1 MGRIFLSYARADR
14 ACAERLARA
23 LEAAGHSV
31 WWDRHIDTGEE
42 FAAEIEDELARA
54 DVIAVAWSSN
64 SGKSAWVRDEAG
76 VGRDTGRLLPLSIDG
91 TAPPIGFRQF
101 QTLDLAGWSGRSKD
115 ARTETL
121 LRAVERRLKSP
132 GTKRPFTPPKGSVKA
147 SGRLR
152 SRRLWAAVAALL
164 LILSGF
170 TAFILLRESRA
181 EAEPA
186 SLAVLPFKNLAAGDS
201 YFAEGVAEEIANA
214 LSREPQFRVAGR
226 TSSAMFKDAADV
238 RDVGRRLHVAY
249 VLEGSVRSAGRQVR
263 VDVALVDAKGGM
275 RLWSQNFRGDLN
287 DIFAIQ
293 DSIGRQVA
301 EHVRKQLVR
310 DLLPRTLK
318 TSGEVYS
325 LYVTARSLMHQREP
339 SKIDAAIDL
348 LKRAVT
354 ADPNYAP
361 AWARLALALSLK
373 ETYDEGDGPFAPE
386 KERIAYAERAVS
398 LAPGLADA
406 HAILGLILQGNQ
418 QMDAA
423 KIAKGRDELEKAVSL
438 NPNDPES
445 WYWLH
450 YSRLAELDFDGAL
463 DALRRS
469 ARIDPFFFLV
479 DEHLPALASDLA
491 HRDEA
496 IGFLGSTIANHPDP
510 FIRQIAR
517 SDLAGLQN
525 DRSGAYE
532 HAKKAREIA
541 LPDVRSIAE
550 DRMGMLLLK
559 LGMFDEAEQFVPAD
573 AVNMWRGKLT
583 FPKGP
588 REMFPRALDFWR
600 YMDPA
605 DGSHMM
611 PRVLVKAGRSR
622 DLVGFYDEAFSSPEN
637 MAERYSNLGFVELAP
652 MLAIGLQ
659 QARRA
664 REGGRILLIAAKM
677 CRRGLVGNA
686 PRSFRV
692 SCSRLWAVLGQKE
705 LAIATIEKVV
715 AEGWRPSGGEFSFVT
730 DEPAYAELQGDPRVK
745 RVDAILAREAAR
757 ERRELLAT
765 GL

>member
-14 ACAERLARA
+14 PCAERLARV
-23 LEAAGHSV
+23 LEGAGHNV
-31 WWDRHIDTGEE
+31 WWDRRIDTGEE

-54 DVIAVAWSSN
+54 DVIAVAWSAN

-91 TAPPIGFRQF
+91 SQPPIGFRQF
-101 QTLDLAGWSGRSKD
+101 QTLDLTRWTGRSTD
-115 ARTETL
+115 ARTKTL
-121 LRAVERRLKSP
+121 LRAVERRLKSR
-132 GTKRPFTPPKGSVKA
+132 GTKRPFAAPRGSMKA
-147 SGRLR
+147 SGWLHR
-152 SRRLWAAVAALL
+152 RRLWAAVAALL
-164 LILSGF
+164 LIASGI
-170 TAFILLRESRA
+170 TFILLRESHA

-201 YFAEGVAEEIANA
+201 YFAEGVAEEIASA
-214 LSREPQFRVAGR
+214 LSQEPQFRVAGR

-275 RLWSQNFRGDLN
+275 RLWFQDFRGDLN

-310 DLLPRTLK
+310 EVLPPALK
-318 TSGEVYS
+318 TTGEVYS

-339 SKIDAAIDL
+339 SKIDAAVDL
-348 LKRAVT
+348 LRRAVK

-373 ETYDEGDGPFAPE
+373 ETYDEGGGPFAPE
-386 KERIAYAERAVS
+386 KERIAYAERAVA

-423 KIAKGRDELEKAVSL
+423 KIAKGRDELEKAVSI

-479 DEHLPALASDLA
+479 DEHLPGLASDMGF
-491 HRDEA
+491 RDEA
-496 IGFLGSTIANHPDP
+496 IEFLGHIVANHPDP

-517 SDLAGLQN
+517 SDLARLQN
-525 DRSGAYE
+525 DRSSAYE
-532 HAKKAREIA
+532 YLRKAREIA

-550 DRMGMLLLK
+550 NRMGSLLLD
-559 LGMFDEAEQFVPAD
+559 LRMFDQAERFVPPD
-573 AVNMWRGKLT
+573 VVNMWRGKLT
-583 FPKGP
+583 FSKRP
-588 REMFPRALDFWR
+588 REAFPNALDFWR

-605 DGSHMM
+605 DGPHMM
-611 PRVLVKAGRSR
+611 PKVIVKVGRSG
-622 DLVGFYDEAFSSPEN
+622 DLVGFFDEAFSSPED

-659 QARRA
+659 QARRL
-664 REGGRILLIAAKM
+664 REGVRILLLADKM
-677 CRRGLVGNA
+677 CRRGLVGDA

-692 SCSRLWAVLGQKE
+692 SCSRLWTVLGQKE
-705 LAIATIEKVV
+705 PAIATLEKVV
-715 AEGWRPSGGEFSFVT
+715 AEGWRPSDGEFSLVT
-730 DEPAYAELQGDPRVK
+730 DEPAYAVLRDDPRMR
-745 RVDAILAREAAR
+745 RVDGILARDAAR
-757 ERRELLAT
+757 EGRELLAA